1 MTFPKSSLKSFSK
14 SSALP
19 ATAEP
24 TDISR
29 RGFLKTSLSI
39 GAGFT
44 LAMTLPSAASKLAA
58 GTSESVATDTVA
70 NAFVRISSDNTV
82 TIIIKHIE
90 FGQGTFTGLATIV
103 AEEMDADWEQI
114 VCEAAPANKA
124 LYSNLLYGAQGT
136 GGSTA
141 IANSYTQMRE
151 AGASARHML
160 VAAAAQQWAVP
171 INEISVSRGV
181 VSHGNGHSASFGEL
195 ASAAAEQAVPAT
207 VVLKDPK
214 DFSLIGAD
222 TSSRKDLGKTD
233 GTAIYTQDV
242 KLPGMLTALV
252 AHAPRF
258 GATVKSYDDKK
269 AKAVKGVVNVVQ
281 IPSGVA
287 VLADTFW
294 NAKKGRD
301 ALQIDWDTSAAMSE
315 SSEDLM
321 QRYRAEAENPGLPAV
336 AEGDLAAGFEKAVKV
351 IEAEYEFPYLA
362 HATMEP
368 MNSVVQL
375 TSAGAEIWNGSQST
389 TSDQFTVA
397 NALGL
402 VPEKVKINT
411 LFAGGSFGRRAN
423 KKSDYVLEAVLIAQ
437 ANKSELPIKL
447 VWTREDDTNAGYFRP
462 MYFHKLKAGLDSSGK
477 IVAWHHKIV
486 GQSIM
491 SGSVFASFIQNGIDG
506 TSVEGATELPYHIA
520 NFSVDL
526 NTVESQV
533 PVLWWRSV
541 GSTHTAHAV
550 ENFMDQLAAAA
561 GTDPLAFRLTH
572 LGEDKRYR
580 GVIDL
585 VAEKSNWNGKNEPGR
600 LKGLAVHKSFGTYV
614 AQVAD
619 LKVDKNGDYKVER
632 VVCVVDCGVAIN
644 PDVIRAQM
652 EGGIGYGLSPTLM
665 SQITI
670 NNGAVVESNFDQQQ
684 VLRIEDMPEIE
695 VHIIPSAEAPT
706 GVGEPGTPV
715 IGPAVANALF
725 AMTGQAQSKLPL
737 RSS

>member
-1 MTFPKSSLKSFSK
+1 MTFPKCSLKSFSK

-171 INEISVSRGV
+171 ISEISVSRGV

-397 NALGL
+397 GALGL
-402 VPEKVKINT
+402 APEKVKINT

-561 GTDPLAFRLTH
+561 GTDPLAFRLAH

-585 VAEKSNWNGKNEPGR
+585 VAEKSNWNDKNEPGR
-600 LKGLAVHKSFGTYV
+600 LNGLAVHKSFGTYV

>member
-14 SSALP
+14 LSTLP
-19 ATAEP
+19 ATTEP

-29 RGFLKTSLSI
+29 RSFLKNSLSV
-39 GAGFT
+39 GAGFI
-44 LAMTLPSAASKLAA
+44 LAMTLPSAAPKLAA
-58 GTSESVATDTVA
+58 GTSGSVATDNVA

-124 LYSNLLYGAQGT
+124 LYSNLLYGAQIT

-171 INEISVSRGV
+171 ISEISVSGGV
-181 VSHGNGHSASFGEL
+181 ISHGNSHSASFGEL
-195 ASAAAEQAVPAT
+195 ASAAAEQAVPST

-214 DFSLIGAD
+214 DFSLIGDD

-269 AKAVKGVVNVVQ
+269 AKAIKGVVNVVQ

-301 ALQIDWDTSAAMSE
+301 ALEIDWDTSAAMSE

-336 AEGDLAAGFEKAVKV
+336 AEGDLAAGFAKAVKV
-351 IEAEYEFPYLA
+351 IEAQYEFPYLA

-368 MNSVVQL
+368 MNCVVQL
-375 TSAGAEIWNGSQST
+375 TSDGAEIWNGSQST

-397 NALGL
+397 DALGFA
-402 VPEKVKINT
+402 PEKVRINT

-423 KKSDYVLEAVLIAQ
+423 KNSDYVLEAVLIAQ

-506 TSVEGATELPYHIA
+506 TSVEGATDLPYHIA

-561 GTDPLAFRLTH
+561 DTDPLAFRLSH

-619 LKVDKNGDYKVER
+619 LRVDKNGDYKVER

-684 VLRIEDMPEIE
+684 VLRIEDMPEID

>member
-1 MTFPKSSLKSFSK
+1 
-14 SSALP
+14 
-19 ATAEP
+19 
-24 TDISR
+24 
-29 RGFLKTSLSI
+29 
-39 GAGFT
+39 
-44 LAMTLPSAASKLAA
+44 
-58 GTSESVATDTVA
+58 
-70 NAFVRISSDNTV
+70 
-82 TIIIKHIE
+82 
-90 FGQGTFTGLATIV
+90 
-103 AEEMDADWEQI
+103 
-114 VCEAAPANKA
+114 
-124 LYSNLLYGAQGT
+124 
-136 GGSTA
+136 
-141 IANSYTQMRE
+141 
-151 AGASARHML
+151 
-160 VAAAAQQWAVP
+160 
-171 INEISVSRGV
+171 
-181 VSHGNGHSASFGEL
+181 
-195 ASAAAEQAVPAT
+195 
-207 VVLKDPK
+207 
-214 DFSLIGAD
+214 
-222 TSSRKDLGKTD
+222 
-233 GTAIYTQDV
+233 
-242 KLPGMLTALV
+242 
-252 AHAPRF
+252 
-258 GATVKSYDDKK
+258 
-269 AKAVKGVVNVVQ
+269 
-281 IPSGVA
+281 
-287 VLADTFW
+287 
-294 NAKKGRD
+294 
-301 ALQIDWDTSAAMSE
+301 
-315 SSEDLM
+315 M

-397 NALGL
+397 GALGL
-402 VPEKVKINT
+402 APEKVKINT

-561 GTDPLAFRLTH
+561 GTDPLAFRLAH